1 MMILGAA
8 KTMGKSLVF
17 NVFSWET
24 LEKPWENHGFQPT
37 AYLDSMVT
45 CSSPTIFSPEFVP
58 GTLS

>member
-8 KTMGKSLVF
+8 KTMGKTL
-17 NVFSWET
+17 VFSWET
-24 LEKPWENHGFQPT
+24 LGKPWEDHGFQPT

-45 CSSPTIFSPEFVP
+45 YSSSTIFSPEFVP